1 MEIPYSPNMIISI
14 APLKF
19 VFLVL
24 LYHVE
29 DSLVGPMVISSG
41 LFHVVNVS
49 LVDHHSALV
58 GVIVPKVGGNLN
70 WGTAVLARHV
80 DKLVIPNLETVK
92 LLLQS
97 LDNFALP
104 WPYSL
109 IFY

>member
-1 MEIPYSPNMIISI
+1 MIISI

-19 VFLVL
+19 LFLVL

-29 DSLVGPMVISSG
+29 DSLVGPMVVSSG

-49 LVDHHSALV
+49 LVNNHSALV

-70 WGTAVLARHV
+70 WGTTVLAWHV
-80 DKLVIPNLETVK
+80 DKLVIPNFETVK

-97 LDNFALP
+97 LYNFAFP

-109 IFY
+109 IFC